1 MVYGMIEKETGLL
14 EINRVFGTISIL
26 RSIDIVGTHVVV
38 GTHDA
43 QEKRSR
49 NTRRIIVGTH
59 DAIRVISYHF
69 HK

>member
-1 MVYGMIEKETGLL
+1 MVYGIWYDRKRNRVVR
-14 EINRVFGTISIL
+14 NRVFGTISIL
-26 RSIDIVGTHVVV
+26 RSIVGTHVVV